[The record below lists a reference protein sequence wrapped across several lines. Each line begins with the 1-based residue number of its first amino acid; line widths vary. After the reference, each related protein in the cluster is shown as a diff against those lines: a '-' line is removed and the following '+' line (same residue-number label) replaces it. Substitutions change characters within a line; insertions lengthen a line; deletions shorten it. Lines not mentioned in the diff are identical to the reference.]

1 MNKDFTKDLV
11 FYEENSETTGH
22 RKKFSYCRGRKSEKE
37 GYYYPLLDMNTF
49 ADKPEKIPE
58 NAKKIRKP
66 PLSIIRSYIY
76 DPKKTHITKKDLPQ
90 HENDDMYPIHDNGG
104 VPFVVY
110 VSKNKTTVSI
120 YRKPKMSYILDSDW
134 SINFKDNIGYYHEL
148 IAQYENPINILIGK
162 DYSNMKEDGNSI
174 LVQISI
180 RKYVYIGTVY
190 IVS

>member
-76 DPKKTHITKKDLPQ
+76 DPKKLILRKKTFLSTKTTICIQFTIMEVFRSLF
-90 HENDDMYPIHDNGG
+90 MYPKIRQLF
-104 VPFVVY
+104 PF
-110 VSKNKTTVSI
+110 I
-120 YRKPKMSYILDSDW
+120 
-134 SINFKDNIGYYHEL
+134 
-148 IAQYENPINILIGK
+148 ENLRCPIF
-162 DYSNMKEDGNSI
+162 
-174 LVQISI
+174 
-180 RKYVYIGTVY
+180 
-190 IVS
+190 